1 MVVPTISHSSAE
13 PVAARNPAR
22 GTPGTSSAELVG
34 VRPSTPD
41 RPTPMT
47 GSAEL
52 VGVRLLGPRSLALR
66 SCWVR
71 GSHDWPDTG
80 SAELVGHE
88 EPGSAEPTPEL
99 GSAEPGSVRSAGSMG
114 EIWR

>member
-1 MVVPTISHSSAE
+1 MTF
-13 PVAARNPAR
+13 
-22 GTPGTSSAELVG
+22 SAELVG

-41 RPTPMT
+41 RLTPMT

-80 SAELVGHE
+80 SEELVGHE
-88 EPGSAEPTPEL
+88 ELGSAEPTPEL